1 MERNSLSDF
10 KQSSWACGK
19 RAVWFKNRTIASSC
33 PSLSFLTSMEQDEIH
48 TDDETERA
56 RLEEATKKTVINK
69 QICFAIGKTI
79 TVWLLMLIAAFLT
92 H

>member
-1 MERNSLSDF
+1 MVQKSDYGF
-10 KQSSWACGK
+10 
-19 RAVWFKNRTIASSC
+19 FL

-56 RLEEATKKTVINK
+56 RLEEATKKAVINK
-69 QICFAIGKTI
+69 QIYFAIGETI